1 MRRALAPLLLVALG
15 LFGCKPAPAPQ
26 PAEPVASP
34 HYQLGGP
41 YEADGHWYY
50 PAETYS
56 LDTTGIAS
64 VMDDETGLT
73 ADGELKDPQAL
84 TAAMQTI
91 QLPAIVHVTNLENGR
106 EIDVRVND
114 RGPASPAR
122 IIALSARAALFLQIP
137 PTGAARVRVQIDDQ
151 LSRRVVD
158 QLGGGPQLQIAAAPS
173 GIVTAEALPPPGS
186 GPAGP
191 ARTIGAPHVDAAGP
205 RVPDRLPE
213 RILQTTANPG
223 QLYLLCGSFG
233 RYTYA
238 RVVAAKLSGLGADVI
253 QSADGRQ
260 TTYTVQVGPL
270 PTIPQADQALA
281 QALRAG
287 VIDARIVVQP

>member
-1 MRRALAPLLLVALG
+1 VRRAALATLLLASG
-15 LFGCKPAPAPQ
+15 LFGCKPAPAPL
-26 PAEPVASP
+26 PPEPVASP
-34 HYQLGGP
+34 HYQLGAP

-50 PAETYS
+50 PTETYS

-91 QLPAIVHVTNLENGR
+91 QLPAIVTVTNLENGR
-106 EIDVRVND
+106 QIEVRVND

-122 IIALSARAALFLQIP
+122 IIALSSRAALFLQIP
-137 PTGAARVRVQIDDQ
+137 PTGSARVRVQIDDQ

-158 QLGGGPQLQIAAAPS
+158 QLGGGPQLQIAAAPA
-173 GIVTAEALPPPGS
+173 GIVTAEALPPPGG

-191 ARTIGAPHVDAAGP
+191 ARTIGAPHIDASGP

-213 RILQTTANPG
+213 RILQTYANPG
-223 QLYLLCGSFG
+223 QLYLLCGTFG
-233 RYTYA
+233 RYNYA
-238 RVVAAKLSGLGADVI
+238 RIIAAKLSGLGARVI
-253 QSADGRQ
+253 QSPDGRQ
-260 TTYTVQVGPL
+260 TNYTVQVGPL

-281 QALRAG
+281 EALRAG